1 MREEETYMINNS
13 KRCIVG
19 VMLIAALAIS
29 GCDKKDNPD
38 DSTVWGQ
45 ADATEISINTK
56 IPGRLVDLY
65 VQEGVRVHKGDV
77 LAQID
82 AREVSAMNAAAKAKI
97 SAAKA
102 TRLQAEANLDQA
114 RRDLARYEELYRAG
128 AISRSMYENL
138 QSKCDILAAACEQ
151 AEANVEA
158 STEAFNQSAVNVG
171 ETVITAP
178 FDGIV
183 TTKYVDAGAMVSTG
197 MPIVGL
203 QDPSKNWVNFKVKET
218 DLDKYKL
225 NSEVTLYG
233 RNKDL
238 QVKGTIVDISQK
250 PNFATYRATSE
261 RGDDQDIITYNV
273 KVQVNDPRI
282 HPGMRFRM

>member
-1 MREEETYMINNS
+1 MINNS
-13 KRCIVG
+13 KHCIVG

-102 TRLQAEANLDQA
+102 ARLQAEANLDQA

-138 QSKCDILAAACEQ
+138 QSKCDILAAVCEQ

>member
-1 MREEETYMINNS
+1 
-13 KRCIVG
+13 
-19 VMLIAALAIS
+19 MLIAALAIS

-45 ADATEISINTK
+45 ADATEVSINTK

-77 LAQID
+77 LAQVD

-102 TRLQAEANLDQA
+102 ARLQAEANLDQA

>member
-1 MREEETYMINNS
+1 MINNS

-65 VQEGVRVHKGDV
+65 VQEGVRVHKGDM

-102 TRLQAEANLDQA
+102 ARLQAEANLDQA

>member
-45 ADATEISINTK
+45 ADATEVSINTK
-56 IPGRLVDLY
+56 IPGRVVDLY

-77 LAQID
+77 LAQVD

-102 TRLQAEANLDQA
+102 ARLQAEANLDQA

>member
-1 MREEETYMINNS
+1 MINNS

-45 ADATEISINTK
+45 ADATEVSINTK

-65 VQEGVRVHKGDV
+65 VQEGVRVHKGDM

-102 TRLQAEANLDQA
+102 ARLQAEANLDQA

-218 DLDKYKL
+218 DLDRYKL

>member
-1 MREEETYMINNS
+1 MINNS

-82 AREVSAMNAAAKAKI
+82 AREVNAMNAAAKAKI
-97 SAAKA
+97 SAAEA
-102 TRLQAEANLDQA
+102 ARLQAEANLDQA

>member
-13 KRCIVG
+13 KRYIVG

-77 LAQID
+77 LAQVD

-102 TRLQAEANLDQA
+102 ARLQAEANLDQA

>member
-1 MREEETYMINNS
+1 MREEETYMINSS

-45 ADATEISINTK
+45 ADATEVSINTK

-77 LAQID
+77 LAQVD

-102 TRLQAEANLDQA
+102 ARLQAEANLDQA

>member
-1 MREEETYMINNS
+1 MINNS
-13 KRCIVG
+13 KRYIVG

-45 ADATEISINTK
+45 ADATEVSINTK

-77 LAQID
+77 LAQVD

-102 TRLQAEANLDQA
+102 ARLQAEANLDQA

-128 AISRSMYENL
+128 AISRSMYEHL

>member
-1 MREEETYMINNS
+1 MINNS

-45 ADATEISINTK
+45 ADATEISVNTK

-97 SAAKA
+97 SAAEA
-102 TRLQAEANLDQA
+102 ARLQAEANLDQA

>member
-65 VQEGVRVHKGDV
+65 VQEGVRVHKGDM

-102 TRLQAEANLDQA
+102 ARLQAEANLDQA

>member
-1 MREEETYMINNS
+1 M
-13 KRCIVG
+13 
-19 VMLIAALAIS
+19 
-29 GCDKKDNPD
+29 
-38 DSTVWGQ
+38 
-45 ADATEISINTK
+45 
-56 IPGRLVDLY
+56 
-65 VQEGVRVHKGDV
+65 QEGVRVHKGDV
-77 LAQID
+77 LAQVD

-102 TRLQAEANLDQA
+102 GKLQAEANLDQA

-128 AISRSMYENL
+128 AISKSMYENF
-138 QSKCDILAAACEQ
+138 QSKCDILAAVCEQ

-203 QDPSKNWVNFKVKET
+203 QDPSRNWVNFKVKET
-218 DLDKYKL
+218 DLDKYEL

-233 RNKDL
+233 RNKNL

-250 PNFATYRATSE
+250 PSFATYRATSE

-282 HPGMRFRM
+282 RPGMRFRM

>member
-1 MREEETYMINNS
+1 MINNS
-13 KRCIVG
+13 KRCIAG

-45 ADATEISINTK
+45 ADATEVSINTK

-77 LAQID
+77 LAQVD

-102 TRLQAEANLDQA
+102 ARLQAEANLDQA

>member
-1 MREEETYMINNS
+1 MINNS
-13 KRCIVG
+13 KRYIVG

-29 GCDKKDNPD
+29 GCNKKDNPD

-45 ADATEISINTK
+45 ADATEVSINTK

-77 LAQID
+77 LAQVD

-102 TRLQAEANLDQA
+102 ARLQAEANLDQA

>member
-1 MREEETYMINNS
+1 MINNS

-97 SAAKA
+97 SAAEA
-102 TRLQAEANLDQA
+102 ARLQAEANLDQA

-138 QSKCDILAAACEQ
+138 QSKCDILAAVCEQ

>member
-1 MREEETYMINNS
+1 MINNS

-102 TRLQAEANLDQA
+102 ARLQAEANLDQA

-138 QSKCDILAAACEQ
+138 QSKCDILAAVCEQ

-282 HPGMRFRM
+282 QPGMLFRM

>member
-1 MREEETYMINNS
+1 MINNS
-13 KRCIVG
+13 KRCIAG

-97 SAAKA
+97 SAAEA
-102 TRLQAEANLDQA
+102 ARLQAEANLNQA

-261 RGDDQDIITYNV
+261 RDDDQDIITYNV

>member
-1 MREEETYMINNS
+1 MINNS

-29 GCDKKDNPD
+29 GCNKKDNPD

-45 ADATEISINTK
+45 ADATEVSINTK

-77 LAQID
+77 LAQVD

-102 TRLQAEANLDQA
+102 ARLQAEANLDQA

>member
-1 MREEETYMINNS
+1 MINNS
-13 KRCIVG
+13 KRYIVG

-45 ADATEISINTK
+45 ADATEVSINTK

-77 LAQID
+77 LAQVD
-82 AREVSAMNAAAKAKI
+82 AREVGAMNAAAKAKI

-102 TRLQAEANLDQA
+102 ARLQAEANLDQA

-197 MPIVGL
+197 MPIVEL

>member
-13 KRCIVG
+13 KRYIVG
-19 VMLIAALAIS
+19 VILIAALAIS

-45 ADATEISINTK
+45 ADATEVSINTK

-77 LAQID
+77 LAQVD

-102 TRLQAEANLDQA
+102 ARLQAEANLDQA

>member
-1 MREEETYMINNS
+1 MINS
-13 KRCIVG
+13 GKRYIAG
-19 VMLIAALAIS
+19 VMLIAALAVS
-29 GCDKKDNPD
+29 GCGKKDNPD
-38 DSTVWGQ
+38 ASTVWGQ
-45 ADATEISINTK
+45 ADATEVSINTK

-65 VQEGVRVHKGDV
+65 VQEGVRVHKGDA
-77 LAQID
+77 LAQVD

-102 TRLQAEANLDQA
+102 AKLQAEANLDQA

-128 AISRSMYENL
+128 AISKSMYENF
-138 QSKCDILAAACEQ
+138 QSKCDILATVCEQ

-158 STEAFNQSAVNVG
+158 SAEAFNQSAVNLD

-203 QDPSKNWVNFKVKET
+203 QDPSRNWVNFKVKET
-218 DLDKYKL
+218 DLDKYEV

-282 HPGMRFRM
+282 RPGMRFRM

>member
-1 MREEETYMINNS
+1 MINNS

-29 GCDKKDNPD
+29 GCNKKDNPD

>member
-1 MREEETYMINNS
+1 MINNS

-29 GCDKKDNPD
+29 GCNKKDNPD

-102 TRLQAEANLDQA
+102 ARLQAEANLDQA

>member
-1 MREEETYMINNS
+1 MINNS

-45 ADATEISINTK
+45 ADATEVSINTK

-77 LAQID
+77 LAQVD

-102 TRLQAEANLDQA
+102 ARLQAEANLDQA

-197 MPIVGL
+197 MPIVEL

>member
-1 MREEETYMINNS
+1 MINNS

-38 DSTVWGQ
+38 DSTIWGQ

-65 VQEGVRVHKGDV
+65 VQEGVQVHKGDV

-102 TRLQAEANLDQA
+102 ARLQAEANLDQA

>member
-45 ADATEISINTK
+45 ADATEVSINTK

-77 LAQID
+77 LAQVD

-102 TRLQAEANLDQA
+102 ARLQAEANLDQA

-197 MPIVGL
+197 MPIVEL

>member
-1 MREEETYMINNS
+1 MINSS

-45 ADATEISINTK
+45 ADATEVSINTK

-77 LAQID
+77 LAQVD

-102 TRLQAEANLDQA
+102 ARLQAEANLDQA

>member
-1 MREEETYMINNS
+1 MINNS

-97 SAAKA
+97 SAAEA
-102 TRLQAEANLDQA
+102 ARLQAEANLDQA

>member
-1 MREEETYMINNS
+1 MINNS
-13 KRCIVG
+13 KRYIVG

-45 ADATEISINTK
+45 ADATEVSINTK

-77 LAQID
+77 LAQVD

-102 TRLQAEANLDQA
+102 ARLQAEANLDQA

-203 QDPSKNWVNFKVKET
+203 QDPSKNWINFKVKET

>member
-29 GCDKKDNPD
+29 GCDKKDNPN

-45 ADATEISINTK
+45 ADATEISVNTK

-77 LAQID
+77 LAQVD

-102 TRLQAEANLDQA
+102 ARLQAEANLDQA

>member
-1 MREEETYMINNS
+1 MINNS

-102 TRLQAEANLDQA
+102 ARLQAEANLDQA

-138 QSKCDILAAACEQ
+138 QSKCDILAAVCEQ

>member
-1 MREEETYMINNS
+1 MINNS

-77 LAQID
+77 LAQVD

-102 TRLQAEANLDQA
+102 ARLQAEANLDQA

>member
-1 MREEETYMINNS
+1 MINS
-13 KRCIVG
+13 GKRCMVG
-19 VMLIAALAIS
+19 VMLIATLAIS
-29 GCDKKDNPD
+29 GCSKKDNTNT
-38 DSTVWGQ
+38 SEVWGQ
-45 ADATEISINTK
+45 ADTTEVSINTK

-65 VQEGVRVHKGDV
+65 VKEGVRVHKGDV

-97 SAAKA
+97 NAAKA
-102 TRLQAEANLDQA
+102 AKLQAEANLEQA
-114 RRDLARYEELYRAG
+114 RRDLARYEELYKAD
-128 AISRSMYENL
+128 AISQSMYENF
-138 QSKCDILAAACEQ
+138 QSKCDILAAVCEQ

-158 STEAFNQSAVNVG
+158 STEAFNQSAVNVD

-197 MPIVGL
+197 MPIVSI
-203 QDPSKNWVNFKVKET
+203 QDTSSNWVNFKVKET

-233 RNKDL
+233 RNKNF
-238 QVKGTIVDISQK
+238 QVKGTIIDISQK

-282 HPGMRFRM
+282 RPGMSFRM

>member
-45 ADATEISINTK
+45 ADATEVSINTK

-77 LAQID
+77 LAQVD

-102 TRLQAEANLDQA
+102 ARLQAEANLDQA

>member
-1 MREEETYMINNS
+1 MINNS

-45 ADATEISINTK
+45 ADATEISVNTK

-97 SAAKA
+97 SAAEA
-102 TRLQAEANLDQA
+102 ARLQAEANLDQA

-138 QSKCDILAAACEQ
+138 QSKCDILAAVCEQ

>member
-1 MREEETYMINNS
+1 MREEETYMINSS

-45 ADATEISINTK
+45 ADATEVSINTK
-56 IPGRLVDLY
+56 IPGRLIDLY

-77 LAQID
+77 LAQVD

-102 TRLQAEANLDQA
+102 ARLQAEANLDQA

>member
-1 MREEETYMINNS
+1 MINNS

-102 TRLQAEANLDQA
+102 ARLQAGANLDQA

>member
-1 MREEETYMINNS
+1 MINSS

-45 ADATEISINTK
+45 ADATEVSINTK
-56 IPGRLVDLY
+56 IPGRLIDLY

-77 LAQID
+77 LAQVD

-102 TRLQAEANLDQA
+102 ARLQAEANLDQA